1 MYNIGDALIGVVQQI
16 RKKNVLKKVPWVAP
30 TAKSK
35 GQKVQKIK
43 NLESKTQTNQ
53 KGAPIT
59 FLCFCA
65 SVPRFSITTVTFHLA
80 IVEEKKMQQIDREMH
95 IPERVD

>member
-1 MYNIGDALIGVVQQI
+1 MRLYGRFNY
-16 RKKNVLKKVPWVAP
+16 
-30 TAKSK
+30 
-35 GQKVQKIK
+35 K
-43 NLESKTQTNQ
+43 NLESNTQTNL

-65 SVPRFSITTVTFHLA
+65 SVPLFSITTITFHLA
-80 IVEEKKMQQIDREMH
+80 IEEKRCSKLTGKC